1 MLVFVAFG
9 VESGIDNAII
19 SNVKIISQGTMNNS
33 DGSTVDISGY
43 ITSVEP
49 IRYGGINNF
58 CCYCCCEHLCTS
70 IDCYNH
76 CVHFVFHFPVVCLS

>member
-1 MLVFVAFG
+1 MTYVHALTLCFFLFSVLVFVAFG

-19 SNVKIISQGTMNNS
+19 SNVKSISQGTMNNS

-49 IRYGGINNF
+49 IRYCGVNN
-58 CCYCCCEHLCTS
+58 L
-70 IDCYNH
+70 
-76 CVHFVFHFPVVCLS
+76 